1 MGLSCFSI
9 TALRRFVSAFVAA
22 VSLTV
27 SASVVLADQPVPDG
41 AKIFPATL
49 GDFHRAGRVSVL
61 NKEALRESLK
71 LIDDVPKDPQQVFV
85 ATTEYESPDGD
96 KLQVALSKFENDSAA
111 YSQFTLLRRNWRE
124 DGAAQGPAEN
134 VGTASALIRGPGIT
148 FCKGANQITVR
159 FETGKHPAQATALA
173 RLLAATLDAGE
184 GDVPV
189 LIKHLPAW
197 EEAQRDS
204 VYAVNKGALLDVIP
218 NQPIFKE
225 LTFEGGTEAV
235 VANYAKSQLV
245 IVEFTTPQFSVDND
259 QRILAKIQE
268 LRTQSQP
275 VPSAYRRVGNYSV
288 FVFDAPDEKTA
299 NALIDSV
306 KYEQVVQWL
315 GDDPHLESRIERYL
329 AQTTAG
335 VLIAVLKSSGL
346 SLLICLGAGTLFG
359 ALLFR
364 HRRAQHAALYSDAG
378 GGTRL
383 NLDELT
389 GTKNSHRLLES
400 GKGSESD

>member
-9 TALRRFVSAFVAA
+9 TALRRFVSAFLAA

-41 AKIFPATL
+41 SKILPATL
-49 GDFHRAGRVSVL
+49 GGFHQTGRISVL
-61 NKEALRESLK
+61 DRESLS
-71 LIDDVPKDPQQVFV
+71 LDDHGPREVLQGYV
-85 ATTEYESPDGD
+85 ATAEYASPEGE
-96 KLQVALSKFENDSAA
+96 KLRVTLSQFENDAAA
-111 YSQFTLLRRNWRE
+111 YSQFTLLRKHLSE
-124 DGAAQGPAEN
+124 DSPALSGRAEKI
-134 VGTASALIRGPGIT
+134 GTSSAFIRVLGLT
-148 FCKGANQITVR
+148 FCKGPTVVSIK
-159 FETGKHPAQATALA
+159 FEAGKQPDQAIALA
-173 RLLAATLDAGE
+173 RLVAATLDAGE
-184 GDVPV
+184 GDFPV
-189 LIKHLPAW
+189 LLKHLPAW
-197 EEAQRDS
+197 EEAQRDA
-204 VYAVNKGALLDVIP
+204 VYAVKKGALLDVIP
-218 NQPIFKE
+218 NQPILNE

-235 VANYAKSQLV
+235 VANYGPSQLLV
-245 IVEFTTPQFSVDND
+245 VEFTTPQFSVDND

-268 LRTQSQP
+268 LRSQSQP
-275 VPSAYRRVGNYSV
+275 IPTAYRRVGNYSV
-288 FVFDAPDEKTA
+288 FVFNAPDEKTA
-299 NALIDSV
+299 NALIDQV

-315 GDDPHLESRIERYL
+315 GDDPHLEARIERYL

-346 SLLICLGAGTLFG
+346 SLLICLAAGTLFG

-389 GTKNSHRLLES
+389 GTKHSRPLLEP
-400 GKGSESD
+400 GKGPESD